1 MILQYKRK
9 NRNEDWTKLEM
20 NLTTYYQILKEYG
33 NEDNYIRNFI
43 HEPVMVAVAFHQPEN
58 VSLRNKI
65 AKQCGLGCDVELGGV
80 GDTMKYGTI
89 LIVGGGLAYAMWRF
103 NLFGGLK
110 WLKEAFRDIVKAPET
125 ISIFEDNELNQRV
138 NIIDKII
145 NILKTK
151 AGDFNSEYGSLN
163 SEWQKLRGATI
174 NALGKESYK
183 KTFYE
188 SAKMSYFG
196 SKSTKEKIISVLD
209 QFRTKALQALR
220 TLQSQKN
227 FKINSKWEVVGCL
240 PCLF

>member
-1 MILQYKRK
+1 MKNKKPVYSVYLKKLLYRIPERETAYDKNMEKQYWKYIWS
-9 NRNEDWTKLEM
+9 DDTKGEGSI
-20 NLTTYYQILKEYG
+20 YRSQ
-33 NEDNYIRNFI
+33 R
-43 HEPVMVAVAFHQPEN
+43 EN
-58 VSLRNKI
+58 
-65 AKQCGLGCDVELGGV
+65 LGCDVELGNI

-89 LIVGGGLAYAMWRF
+89 LLVGGGLAYAMWKF

-110 WLKEAFRDIVKAPET
+110 WLKDAFHDLKLAPQT

-138 NIIDKII
+138 DNIDKII
-145 NILKTK
+145 DVLKKK
-151 AGDFNSEYGSLN
+151 ADNFDKDYGSLN

-196 SKSTKEKIISVLD
+196 SKSTKEKTMLVLD
-209 QFRTKALQALR
+209 NFRTKALLALR
-220 TLQSQKN
+220 QLQAKKG
-227 FKINSKWEVVGCL
+227 FKIKGNWTVVDGLNCI

>member
-1 MILQYKRK
+1 MENIMNRKRRK
-9 NRNEDWTKLEM
+9 NN
-20 NLTTYYQILKEYG
+20 
-33 NEDNYIRNFI
+33 
-43 HEPVMVAVAFHQPEN
+43 
-58 VSLRNKI
+58 
-65 AKQCGLGCDVELGGV
+65 LGCDVELGSV

-89 LIVGGGLAYAMWRF
+89 LIVGGGLAYAMWKF

-110 WLKEAFRDIVKAPET
+110 WLTDAFRDLKLAPET

-138 NIIDKII
+138 NNIDKII

-151 AGDFNSEYGSLN
+151 ADNFSSEYGNLN

-196 SKSTKEKIISVLD
+196 SKSTKEKAMLVLD
-209 QFRTKALQALR
+209 NFRTKALSALR
-220 TLQSQKN
+220 QLQAKKG
-227 FKINSKWEVVGCL
+227 FKIKGDWSIVDGLNCI
-240 PCLF
+240 PCLFG

>member
-1 MILQYKRK
+1 MNQNRKRK
-9 NRNEDWTKLEM
+9 HNR
-20 NLTTYYQILKEYG
+20 
-33 NEDNYIRNFI
+33 
-43 HEPVMVAVAFHQPEN
+43 
-58 VSLRNKI
+58 
-65 AKQCGLGCDVELGGV
+65 LGCDVELGSV

-89 LIVGGGLAYAMWRF
+89 LIVGGGLAYAMWKF
-103 NLFGGLK
+103 NLFGGFRWIK
-110 WLKEAFRDIVKAPET
+110 DAFRDLKLAPET

-138 NIIDKII
+138 SNIDKII

-151 AGDFNSEYGSLN
+151 ADNFDSEYGSLN

-196 SKSTKEKIISVLD
+196 SKSTKEKAISVLD

-220 TLQSQKN
+220 QLQAKKG
-227 FKINSKWEVVGCL
+227 FKIKGDWSVINGLNCI

>member
-1 MILQYKRK
+1 MNQNRKRK
-9 NRNEDWTKLEM
+9 YNR
-20 NLTTYYQILKEYG
+20 
-33 NEDNYIRNFI
+33 
-43 HEPVMVAVAFHQPEN
+43 
-58 VSLRNKI
+58 
-65 AKQCGLGCDVELGGV
+65 LGCDVELGSV

-89 LIVGGGLAYAMWRF
+89 LIVGSGLAYAMWKF

-110 WLKEAFRDIVKAPET
+110 WLKDAFRDLKLAPET

-138 NIIDKII
+138 SNIDKII

-151 AGDFNSEYGSLN
+151 VDNFDSEYGSLN

-196 SKSTKEKIISVLD
+196 SKSTKEKAISVLD

-220 TLQSQKN
+220 LLQTKKN
-227 FKINSKWEVVGCL
+227 FKINSKWEVVGCI